1 MILVFGMGAFGSA
14 QFWLSLYM
22 QTVQNL
28 SALEVAVHLLP
39 QVIGG
44 ITVNV
49 SVVTL
54 KNPRHER
61 DSNSRLMLP

>member
-1 MILVFGMGAFGSA
+1 MMILVFGMGAFGSA
-14 QFWLSLYM
+14 QFWLSLYL

-39 QVIGG
+39 QVIAG

-49 SVVTL
+49 SI
-54 KNPRHER
+54 H
-61 DSNSRLMLP
+61 DSK